1 MWKNVISR
9 FNDLGTL
16 IKCIQQ
22 DKNVEYQQ
30 IAKQANIDPK
40 RMEEIENNKW
50 RWRNRCK

>member
-22 DKNVEYQQ
+22 DKNVECQQ

-40 RMEEIENNKW
+40 RMEEIENNK
-50 RWRNRCK
+50 